1 MGWSMWIPCNS
12 NVWKNSFTCAVLW
25 TDQSQHRVKKSDK
38 KVIAEKF
45 FSFSINVGPN
55 LVNKIPPNSQSPAGF
70 MIRNINSMAVLPVS
84 QSEVNDINNLKNS
97 RHGWDSISA
106 NVVKGTYPHFVEPLT
121 HIMNLSITQSIFPKQ
136 LKLAKGI
143 PLLKSGD
150 PMTFSNYR
158 PLSIL
163 PLFSK
168 ILDNLMYTRL
178 PSFIK
183 KYRLLYSNQFGFRRG
198 HSPDLALIC
207 LVDTISNA
215 LENGEYVLGIFLD
228 FSTAFDTVNH
238 DILFTKLEYLGIRDI
253 SLQWFKSYLSDRE
266 QYVIYNECNSTRQ
279 LITCG
284 APQGS
289 ILGPLLFLL
298 YINDLT
304 NVSSVLF
311 SFLFADDSNM
321 FVSGKNPD
329 DLVKIM
335 NEEMIKVVDWLKTNK
350 LSWNLKKTHLIFR
363 KRRGQIDLSN
373 NLVIDDV
380 VINRTNH
387 TKFLGVMVD
396 QHLTFE
402 SHVRYIKGKIS
413 RGIGILHKAKR
424 LLQATSLF
432 TLYYSFVYPYF
443 TYCIAVW
450 GNTYSTV
457 FDPQIKCQKRAV
469 RIVHG
474 AGKYD
479 HTYPIFQS
487 LQILHLRKLY
497 IYIYTFIQCKYSSIN
512 IPSKSFQRYFVIS
525 LLLPAQFMN
534 IKRGKITTIA
544 LLLRGA
550 YKGHVL

>member
-1 MGWSMWIPCNS
+1 M
-12 NVWKNSFTCAVLW
+12 
-25 TDQSQHRVKKSDK
+25 
-38 KVIAEKF
+38 IAEKF
-45 FSFSINVGPN
+45 FSFSINVGLN
-55 LVNKIPPNSQSPAGF
+55 VVNRIPPNSQSPAGF
-70 MIRNINSMAVLPVS
+70 MIRNINSVAVLPVS

-121 HIMNLSITQSIFPKQ
+121 HIMNLSITQSIFPK
-136 LKLAKGI
+136 
-143 PLLKSGD
+143 
-150 PMTFSNYR
+150 
-158 PLSIL
+158 
-163 PLFSK
+163 
-168 ILDNLMYTRL
+168 
-178 PSFIK
+178 
-183 KYRLLYSNQFGFRRG
+183 

-215 LENGEYVLGIFLD
+215 LKNGEYVLGLFLD
-228 FSTAFDTVNH
+228 FSKAFDTVNH

-266 QYVIYNECNSTRQ
+266 QYVVYNECNSTRQ

-284 APQGS
+284 VPQDS

-304 NVSSVLF
+304 NVSSVLL
-311 SFLFADDSNM
+311 SLLFADDSNM

-350 LSWNLKKTHLIFR
+350 LSRNLKKTLLIFR

-402 SHVRYIKGKIS
+402 SHVRYITGKIS
-413 RGIGILHKAKR
+413 RGISILYKAKR

-457 FDPQIKCQKRAV
+457 FDPLIKCQKRAV
-469 RIVHG
+469 RNVHG

-487 LQILHLRKLY
+487 LQILHLRKFY
-497 IYIYTFIQCKYSSIN
+497 IYIYIYSVQIFLYKYRQQKLPEVFCKFFYCCQHNSWTSTRQNNHYRASLARCVQRSCALRYSGVKIN
-512 IPSKSFQRYFVIS
+512 NSLFDCTNYNFAYSMFKYEARKSLSTMSYADI
-525 LLLPAQFMN
+525 LHTLA
-534 IKRGKITTIA
+534 
-544 LLLRGA
+544 
-550 YKGHVL
+550 

>member
-1 MGWSMWIPCNS
+1 
-12 NVWKNSFTCAVLW
+12 
-25 TDQSQHRVKKSDK
+25 
-38 KVIAEKF
+38 
-45 FSFSINVGPN
+45 
-55 LVNKIPPNSQSPAGF
+55 
-70 MIRNINSMAVLPVS
+70 
-84 QSEVNDINNLKNS
+84 
-97 RHGWDSISA
+97 
-106 NVVKGTYPHFVEPLT
+106 
-121 HIMNLSITQSIFPKQ
+121 MNLSITQGIFPKQ
-136 LKLAKGI
+136 LKLAKVI
-143 PLLKSGD
+143 PLFKSGD

-158 PLSIL
+158 PVSVL

-168 ILDNLMYTRL
+168 ILENLMFTRL
-178 PSFIK
+178 LSFIN

-207 LVDTISNA
+207 LVDKISNA
-215 LENGEYVLGIFLD
+215 LENGEYVLGLFLD
-228 FSTAFDTVNH
+228 FSKAFDTVNH

-266 QYVIYNECNSTRQ
+266 QYVVYNECNSTRQ

-284 APQGS
+284 VPQGS

-298 YINDLT
+298 YINDLG

-311 SFLFADDSNM
+311 SLFFADDSNM
-321 FVSGKNPD
+321 FVSGKNPG

-335 NEEMIKVVDWLKTNK
+335 NEEMTNK
-350 LSWNLKKTHLIFR
+350 LSLNLKKTHFMIFR
-363 KRRGQIDLSN
+363 KRRGQIALSN

-387 TKFLGVMVD
+387 IKFLGVMVD

-413 RGIGILHKAKR
+413 RGIGILYKAKR
-424 LLQATSLF
+424 LLQASSLL

-443 TYCIAVW
+443 TYCITVW

-457 FDPQIKCQKRAV
+457 LDPLIKCQKRAV

-487 LQILHLRKLY
+487 LQILNLRKLY
-497 IYIYTFIQCKYSSIN
+497 IYSVQIFLYKYRQQ
-512 IPSKSFQRYFVIS
+512 K
-525 LLLPAQFMN
+525 LPGVFCNFFTVAS
-534 IKRGKITTIA
+534 TIHEHQT
-544 LLLRGA
+544 R
-550 YKGHVL
+550 